1 MIFQWRKWDGSPHW
15 RGEGVYLGADEWGDW
30 IGQPVGWTSDRP
42 GKSFVAES
50 PNVTLVPRVNPAQK
64 VLLLP
69 EGSTDYALT
78 VHRGHPR
85 AMRVYIDLAWDVRW
99 SDEEPLLATAIDM
112 DLDVVRHLD
121 ERGTR
126 IVDQDE
132 WEEHAAEF
140 GYPADV
146 MAHLEARAAEFETQ
160 VRAQQPPFDDA
171 TADAWLDRLV
181 ALGLDRPLP

>member
-15 RGEGVYLGADEWGDW
+15 RGEGVYLGSDRWGDW

-50 PNVTLVPRVNPAQK
+50 PNITLVPKDA
-64 VLLLP
+64 
-69 EGSTDYALT
+69 TDYSLT
-78 VHRGHPR
+78 VHREHPR
-85 AMRVYIDLAWDVRW
+85 AMRIYIDLAWDVRW
-99 SDEEPLLATAIDM
+99 SDDPLVATAIDM

-132 WEEHAAEF
+132 WEEHSVAF

-146 MAHLEARAAEFETQ
+146 MARLEARAAELETL
-160 VRAQQPPFDDA
+160 VRAQEAPFDDA

-181 ALGLDRPLP
+181 ALGLERPLPSES